1 MPHCDIDTNMSQ
13 KGVNVNNKRKTIE
26 QDDAEIAFLLQM
38 EREEFEAL
46 ERRYTEEDLVRSW
59 WFGYESRK
67 HEEEE
72 EEVETGGLWTR

>member
-46 ERRYTEEDLVRSW
+46 ERRYTEEDLVRS
-59 WFGYESRK
+59 GGSGTSLESMRK
-67 HEEEE
+67 
-72 EEVETGGLWTR
+72 RRKK